1 MAQLI
6 DPNSVVFLLNEN
18 RNQPMHVAGLQLFE
32 KPPGAGPEFVREFY
46 EKAIQTEH
54 IAPLF
59 LRRPEKL
66 IPGLGPWAWTQ
77 DKQFDI
83 EYHVRHSAVA
93 PPGRIRELLE
103 LVSRLHGTVL
113 ARERPL
119 WELHVIDG
127 LADGRFALYAKMHHS
142 LVDGVSAMKITERTM
157 SSDPD
162 QRDMPMMFDAAA
174 FGRTRQP
181 SQELATRSL
190 NGLPAAA
197 LRSAYAM
204 AAEGAGLPG
213 AFTKTMRRGLRNQAS
228 AVSFYAPRSMF
239 NVPITGARRFAA
251 DGWPLE
257 RLRAVGA
264 AGGASLNDVVLA
276 MCGGALRTYL
286 RELNHLPDASL
297 VAMVPVALKSRSAT
311 SESGG
316 GGNAVGSVMV
326 KLGTDVSDPADRLAD
341 ITDSMKAGK
350 DALSAM
356 TPAQIL
362 AMTSLGQLPAF
373 VLPALKLNG
382 LVRPPY
388 NLIISNVPGPRETKY
403 INGARLVGTYPVS
416 IPLNGTALNIT
427 CNSYADDMDF
437 GLTGCR
443 RTVPSLQRILTY
455 LDDELGALEKAVG
468 A

>member
-1 MAQLI
+1 
-6 DPNSVVFLLNEN
+6 
-18 RNQPMHVAGLQLFE
+18 
-32 KPPGAGPEFVREFY
+32 
-46 EKAIQTEH
+46 
-54 IAPLF
+54 
-59 LRRPEKL
+59 
-66 IPGLGPWAWTQ
+66 
-77 DKQFDI
+77 
-83 EYHVRHSAVA
+83 
-93 PPGRIRELLE
+93 
-103 LVSRLHGTVL
+103 
-113 ARERPL
+113 
-119 WELHVIDG
+119 
-127 LADGRFALYAKMHHS
+127 
-142 LVDGVSAMKITERTM
+142 
-157 SSDPD
+157 
-162 QRDMPMMFDAAA
+162 
-174 FGRTRQP
+174 
-181 SQELATRSL
+181 
-190 NGLPAAA
+190 
-197 LRSAYAM
+197 
-204 AAEGAGLPG
+204 
-213 AFTKTMRRGLRNQAS
+213 
-228 AVSFYAPRSMF
+228 
-239 NVPITGARRFAA
+239 
-251 DGWPLE
+251 
-257 RLRAVGA
+257 
-264 AGGASLNDVVLA
+264 

-316 GGNAVGSVMV
+316 GGNAVGSIMV

>member
-1 MAQLI
+1 MAQVI
-6 DPNSVVFLLNEN
+6 DPNSVIFLLNEN
-18 RNQPMHVAGLQLFE
+18 RNQPMHVAGLQLFQ
-32 KPPGAGPEFVREFY
+32 KPPGAGPEFVRELY
-46 EKAIQTEH
+46 EEALQTQR

-66 IPGLGPWAWTQ
+66 IPGIGPWAWTQ

-103 LVSRLHGTVL
+103 LVSRLHGSVL

-127 LADGRFALYAKMHHS
+127 LADGRFAMYTKMHHS
-142 LVDGVSAMKITERTM
+142 LVDGISAMKITERTL
-157 SSDPD
+157 SNDPD
-162 QRDMPMMFDAAA
+162 RRGMSLMFDA
-174 FGRTRQP
+174 GETRRPRTARQ
-181 SQELATRSL
+181 EVER
-190 NGLPAAA
+190 A
-197 LRSAYAM
+197 LGGVSNSALKSAYAM
-204 AAEGAGLPG
+204 ASEAAGLPG
-213 AFTKTMRRGLRNQAS
+213 ALTRTVRKGLRNEAS
-228 AVSFYAPRSMF
+228 AVSFYAPRTMF

-257 RLRAVGA
+257 RLRAIGA
-264 AGGASLNDVVLA
+264 ASGTTLNDVVLA

-286 RELNHLPDASL
+286 SELNHLPEASL

-316 GGNAVGSVMV
+316 GGNAVGSVMA
-326 KLGTDVSDPADRLAD
+326 KLGTDVVDAADRLEE
-341 ITDSMKAGK
+341 ISLSMKSGK
-350 DALSAM
+350 EALSAM
-356 TPAQIL
+356 TSAQIL

-373 VLPALKLNG
+373 VLPALKLDG
-382 LVRPPY
+382 LIRPPY
-388 NLIISNVPGPRETKY
+388 NLIISNVPGPRETMY
-403 INGARLVGTYPVS
+403 FNGARLDGSYPVS
-416 IPLNGTALNIT
+416 IPMNGIALNIT

-455 LDDELGALEKAVG
+455 LDDELNALEKAVG
-468 A
+468 VS